1 MADTF
6 YNVPAD
12 KQARLVAVHHRGADG
27 TIVKDATQPAPTINP
42 IIGGGGLSSTAS
54 DYIRFVRMI
63 LNDGAL
69 DGVRILKADTVEA
82 MSRNQIGAIG
92 VPALKS
98 ALPQRSDDFSFV
110 ADGRDKWGL
119 GFLITVDHV
128 AGKRSAGS
136 LSWGG
141 IYNTYFWIDR
151 SRGIGGVIMAQ
162 FLPFADRKA
171 LALYDTF
178 ERGVYQLADASR

>member
-27 TIVKDATQPAPTINP
+27 AIVKDAVQPGRPTVNP

-54 DYIRFVRMI
+54 DYVRFVRMI
-63 LNDGAL
+63 LNDGQL
-69 DGVRILKADTVEA
+69 DGARILKADTVEA
-82 MSRNQIGAIG
+82 MSRNQIGTIG
-92 VPALKS
+92 VPALKD
-98 ALPQRSDDFSFV
+98 ALPERSDDFSFV

-119 GFLITVDHV
+119 GFLITADQLP
-128 AGKRSAGS
+128 GKRSAGS

-141 IYNTYFWIDR
+141 IYNTISGSTAPAAWP
-151 SRGIGGVIMAQ
+151 A
-162 FLPFADRKA
+162 
-171 LALYDTF
+171 
-178 ERGVYQLADASR
+178 